1 MYFMLLPK
9 SRLMNS
15 RCLCCITRVRAVKTQ
30 QDGTTFQ
37 ESQEKPETRLPNR
50 AISPRASL
58 SPVTRHG
65 QFRGAV
71 PSTANMVVT
80 NDGQVFYPEPS
91 GAGYAPVGYCGLLVR
106 ADPPHEVSGVS
117 EIMDFKGLG
126 QEAPGYSNEKI
137 ELGDRLAKIDGKD
150 VQTMGAVE
158 LKRHLDGAYKSVV
171 ELAMLR
177 KKGSVPYTVRILR
190 GHLQEPAK
198 SVGNDDEFGFKESAG
213 TKAGVK
219 GWAARTASTLL
230 EDLYKR

>member
-1 MYFMLLPK
+1 
-9 SRLMNS
+9 
-15 RCLCCITRVRAVKTQ
+15 
-30 QDGTTFQ
+30 
-37 ESQEKPETRLPNR
+37 
-50 AISPRASL
+50 
-58 SPVTRHG
+58 
-65 QFRGAV
+65 
-71 PSTANMVVT
+71 MVVT

>member
-137 ELGDRLAKIDGKD
+137 ELGDALTRAQTAPESPQKD
-150 VQTMGAVE
+150 E
-158 LKRHLDGAYKSVV
+158 
-171 ELAMLR
+171 
-177 KKGSVPYTVRILR
+177 
-190 GHLQEPAK
+190 
-198 SVGNDDEFGFKESAG
+198 
-213 TKAGVK
+213 
-219 GWAARTASTLL
+219 
-230 EDLYKR
+230 